1 MNDQERLAAFLD
13 RVKSVDGLDEQ
24 RFQRLTAELERA
36 AGGISTQGG
45 NTGEHQIKGLNP
57 KMFGSGS

>member
-1 MNDQERLAAFLD
+1 MKNQDPPSAEEKPEPED
-13 RVKSVDGLDEQ
+13 
-24 RFQRLTAELERA
+24 RLTEAELERA